1 MPKKLFTKTI
11 FIFFLLNLFLSI
23 GSINQNIN
31 NNKMKLDKIQIFRE
45 ESNYINDVFD
55 DDEDDYIT
63 RDKNCNETEFPEQA
77 IKCNNLTHMECTDE
91 IYLHHCSCQDGY
103 ITFPRNNEYYCNLK
117 QKKQSIAFA
126 LEFCVG
132 FGAGHFYRH
141 DYTMGSLKLV
151 AFVLGIVFICLFP
164 ITAKCISDCNCDCC
178 AVLISIIYYL
188 YICGLAFWYIW
199 DLVYFGKN
207 KYKDLSHKGKVGKSI
222 PFKHW

>member
-1 MPKKLFTKTI
+1 MSKKLFTKTI
-11 FIFFLLNLFLSI
+11 FIFFLFNLFLSI
-23 GSINQNIN
+23 YSINQNID
-31 NNKMKLDKIQIFRE
+31 NNKKKLDKIQIFTG

-63 RDKNCNETEFPEQA
+63 RDKNCNETEYPEQA
-77 IKCNNLTHMECTDE
+77 IRCNNLTHMECTDE

-103 ITFPRNNEYYCNLK
+103 ITFPRNNKYYCNLK
-117 QKKQSIAFA
+117 QKKQSTAFA

-164 ITAKCISDCNCDCC
+164 ITAKCISDCDCDCC

-207 KYKDLSHKGKVGKSI
+207 KYKDLSHKGNVGKSI

>member
-11 FIFFLLNLFLSI
+11 FIFFLFNLFLSI
-23 GSINQNIN
+23 YSINQNID
-31 NNKMKLDKIQIFRE
+31 NNKNKLDKIQIFTG

-63 RDKNCNETEFPEQA
+63 RDKNCNETEYPEQA
-77 IKCNNLTHMECTDE
+77 IRCNNLTHMECTDE

-103 ITFPRNNEYYCNLK
+103 ITFPRNNKYYCNLK
-117 QKKQSIAFA
+117 QKKQSTAFA

-164 ITAKCISDCNCDCC
+164 ITAKCISDCDCDCC

-207 KYKDLSHKGKVGKSI
+207 KYKDLSHKGNVGKSI

>member
-11 FIFFLLNLFLSI
+11 FIFFLFNLFLSI
-23 GSINQNIN
+23 YSINQNID
-31 NNKMKLDKIQIFRE
+31 NNKKKLDKIQIFTG

-63 RDKNCNETEFPEQA
+63 RDKNCNETEYPEQA
-77 IKCNNLTHMECTDE
+77 IRCNNLTHMECTDE

-103 ITFPRNNEYYCNLK
+103 ITFPRNNKYYCNLK
-117 QKKQSIAFA
+117 QKKQSTAFA

-164 ITAKCISDCNCDCC
+164 ITAKCISDCDCDCC

-207 KYKDLSHKGKVGKSI
+207 KYKDLSHKGNVGKSI

>member
-11 FIFFLLNLFLSI
+11 FIFFLFNLFLSI
-23 GSINQNIN
+23 YSINQNID
-31 NNKMKLDKIQIFRE
+31 NNKKKLDKIQIFTG

-63 RDKNCNETEFPEQA
+63 RDKNCNETEYPEQA
-77 IKCNNLTHMECTDE
+77 IRCNNLTHMECTDE

-103 ITFPRNNEYYCNLK
+103 ITFPRNNKYYCNLK
-117 QKKQSIAFA
+117 QKKQSTAFA

-164 ITAKCISDCNCDCC
+164 ITAKCISDCDCDCC

-207 KYKDLSHKGKVGKSI
+207 KYRDLSHKGKVGESV

>member
-1 MPKKLFTKTI
+1 MRKKLFTKTI
-11 FIFFLLNLFLSI
+11 FIFFLFNLFLSI
-23 GSINQNIN
+23 YSINQNID
-31 NNKMKLDKIQIFRE
+31 NNKKKLDKIQIFTG

-63 RDKNCNETEFPEQA
+63 RDKNCNETEYPEQA
-77 IKCNNLTHMECTDE
+77 IRCNNLTHMECTDE

-103 ITFPRNNEYYCNLK
+103 ITFPRNNKYYCNLK
-117 QKKQSIAFA
+117 QKKQSTAFA

-164 ITAKCISDCNCDCC
+164 ITAKCISDCDCDCC

-207 KYKDLSHKGKVGKSI
+207 KYKDLSHKGNVGKSI